1 MTSIGANETLTL
13 YTHDVIHTITKKEK
27 KQDFKTNATL
37 VSLKKMDPKD
47 WLFEE
52 KRLCALSENIIEM
65 HVFQGE
71 EYDGLWL

>member
-27 KQDFKTNATL
+27 KKQDFKTNATL
-37 VSLKKMDPKD
+37 VSLKMMDPKD

-52 KRLCALSENIIEM
+52 KCLCALSENIIEM

-71 EYDGLWL
+71 EYDGL